1 VVPFAMREVIWEVVV
16 LLTALVLCPVRLVCV
31 AIFGVSTTK
40 EERDLSF
47 LFAGDI
53 IVGSL
58 DPKASV
64 LRGNTLFLML

>member
-1 VVPFAMREVIWEVVV
+1 VTSENQTGVVIPS
-16 LLTALVLCPVRLVCV
+16 C
-31 AIFGVSTTK
+31 K
-40 EERDLSF
+40 ERDLSF